1 MTKTIG
7 KRGRLQN
14 QMFRFGLVVEGNEI
28 SKLVWKMEGG
38 SCFALDTTTALKI
51 KF

>member
-7 KRGRLQN
+7 KRGG
-14 QMFRFGLVVEGNEI
+14 FRIRCLGLVVEGNEI

-38 SCFALDTTTALKI
+38 SCFALDTPTGQ
-51 KF
+51 F